1 MSKQNRK
8 KMGYKQ
14 YEQLLATAHQR
25 IEFLASKYQELQSYF
40 IAYVEYRGDNV
51 AFNSWMN
58 SRISQ
63 MQNELKKERS
73 EKVSEKV

>member
-1 MSKQNRK
+1 MTKKNKK
-8 KMGYKQ
+8 KMGYRQ
-14 YEQLLATAHQR
+14 YEELLAKAHQR
-25 IEFLASKYQELQSYF
+25 IEYLGSKYQELQAYF